1 LAKRLVFKK
10 YSKYAVYI
18 YQLLAQL
25 EWASAF

>member
-1 LAKRLVFKK
+1 VFKK